1 MKRGV
6 VKFEVYSCY
15 YDGELL
21 YVGSGAISR
30 HKHCNSGCSHVYEL
44 NKLHFEGAVFDIK
57 LRYFETKEESLEVEK
72 ALIREHLPKL
82 NSVHTS
88 RNKSKAKWFE
98 QYNKLREVFAENNKF
113 DDKPSL
119 RNKVNAL
126 FDDFLKLHPL
136 PLIDEEGV
144 VIRGRTYYISRGY
157 VKFEGVLKNRTK
169 DYKYG
174 NNVFIIFF
182 SILKASLETVFKKP
196 IDFVWMS
203 KNKSFKDDLLSLE
216 DLYK

>member
-15 YDGELL
+15 YEGKLL
-21 YVGSGAISR
+21 YVGSGAINR
-30 HKHCNSGCSHVYEL
+30 HKHCNSGCSHVYGL

-98 QYNKLREVFAENNKF
+98 QYNKLREVFVENNKF

-126 FDDFLKLHPL
+126 FDDSMATIAGVPTETASTSVVPIPTYKSLFSTTYFVLSIPSLPNKKMLSAPL
-136 PLIDEEGV
+136 AA
-144 VIRGRTYYISRGY
+144 
-157 VKFEGVLKNRTK
+157 F
-169 DYKYG
+169 
-174 NNVFIIFF
+174 FIK
-182 SILKASLETVFKKP
+182 SSLGP
-196 IDFVWMS
+196 
-203 KNKSFKDDLLSLE
+203 
-216 DLYK
+216 